1 VKTPALALFDLNAI
15 VPNLV
20 GAYREGVAA
29 AFRMFDEELDEELLT
44 MAVGLSYSEGV
55 REVYNAHF
63 SNPWPDEQRLFD
75 LSEAYR
81 KVVKRFVQFSASLN
95 GVPYLLST
103 LQDLRKSG
111 VKVGLCADL
120 DRVTLA
126 ILVDRLGWNQDLMF
140 DVVVTSDE
148 GVTKPEI
155 IMEALDQLNA
165 TDGFDS
171 VMIGA
176 VPADVEAGRI
186 CGIKRR
192 CLLNSSE
199 WAVEADGVEVL
210 YSLSRFPAWVSGPA
224 ARDGVGR
231 LREV

>member
-1 VKTPALALFDLNAI
+1 MKTPALALFDLNAI

-20 GAYREGVAA
+20 GAYREGIAA

-55 REVYNAHF
+55 RKVYNAHF

-111 VKVGLCADL
+111 VKVGLC
-120 DRVTLA
+120 
-126 ILVDRLGWNQDLMF
+126 GG
-140 DVVVTSDE
+140 S
-148 GVTKPEI
+148 
-155 IMEALDQLNA
+155 
-165 TDGFDS
+165 
-171 VMIGA
+171 
-176 VPADVEAGRI
+176 
-186 CGIKRR
+186 
-192 CLLNSSE
+192 
-199 WAVEADGVEVL
+199 
-210 YSLSRFPAWVSGPA
+210 
-224 ARDGVGR
+224 
-231 LREV
+231 